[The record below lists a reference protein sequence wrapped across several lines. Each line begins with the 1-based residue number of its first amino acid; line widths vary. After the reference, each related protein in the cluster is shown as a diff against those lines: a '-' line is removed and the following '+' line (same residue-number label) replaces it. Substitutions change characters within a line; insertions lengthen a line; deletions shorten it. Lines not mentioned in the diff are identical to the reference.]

1 MAISANTAGKA
12 SRMAIVTAF
21 RPLQNR
27 IKPAIPSFPRRRE
40 SSVSRASW
48 MPGQARHDR
57 KGNYVKVSVFAAAW
71 CILLMLLL
79 LVHIPARAEAGRHI
93 DALGRT
99 VAIPEP
105 PKRIVSLA
113 PNITETLFALG
124 LDEEIVGV
132 TTDSRYPEAAQAR
145 PKVGGFASL
154 SLERIIGLDPD
165 CIIAIVDGNPRETVL
180 QLERAGF
187 PVYVTN
193 PRDLESMLAMIGD
206 LGAITGTSEQAAL
219 LVEDLGRRLDRVAAR
234 HAGRPKPR
242 VFLQVSADPL
252 MTVGGGTFHER
263 AIETAG
269 GINVFSHS
277 AIRYPRVSMEM
288 VIAAM
293 PEVIILASMGTESVG
308 LFQAER
314 WARWKDIPAV
324 TGGRIYSIDP
334 DILYQPTPRLVEG
347 IETLAAFL
355 HPAEETGLEDVPDAG
370 PCE

>member
-1 MAISANTAGKA
+1 MNGHAKRTT
-12 SRMAIVTAF
+12 IVT
-21 RPLQNR
+21 
-27 IKPAIPSFPRRRE
+27 
-40 SSVSRASW
+40 
-48 MPGQARHDR
+48 
-57 KGNYVKVSVFAAAW
+57 VFTVAW
-71 CILLMLLL
+71 CILLILLL
-79 LVHIPARAEAGRHI
+79 LPRLPARAEAACYT

-99 VAIPEP
+99 VIIPEP

-132 TTDSRYPEAAQAR
+132 TTDSRYPGAALDR
-145 PKVGGFASL
+145 PKVGGFTSL

-165 CIIAIVDGNPRETVL
+165 CIIATVDGNPRETVI

-193 PRDLESMLAMIGD
+193 PRDLESMLAMIVD
-206 LGAITGTSEQAAL
+206 LGIITGTSERAIL
-219 LVEDLGRRLDRVAAR
+219 LVDDLGRRLDRVAAR
-234 HAGRPKPR
+234 HAGRAKPR

-252 MTVGGGTFHER
+252 ITVGGGTFHER

-277 AIRYPRVSMEM
+277 AIRYPRVNMEM

-293 PEVIILASMGTESVG
+293 PEVIILASMGTETTGRSRT
-308 LFQAER
+308 ER
-314 WARWKDIPAV
+314 WTCWRDIPAV

-355 HPAEETGLEDVPDAG
+355 HPAEETGPEDVPDAG
-370 PCE
+370 TGEFF

>member
-1 MAISANTAGKA
+1 M
-12 SRMAIVTAF
+12 
-21 RPLQNR
+21 
-27 IKPAIPSFPRRRE
+27 
-40 SSVSRASW
+40 
-48 MPGQARHDR
+48 
-57 KGNYVKVSVFAAAW
+57 KGNYAKVSVFTVAW
-71 CILLMLLL
+71 CILLLLILLL
-79 LVHIPARAEAGRHI
+79 HLPVRANATDYI

-99 VAIPEP
+99 VSIPLP

-132 TTDSRYPEAAQAR
+132 TTDSRYPDAALPL

-165 CIIAIVDGNPRETVL
+165 CVVAIADGNPKETVL
-180 QLERAGF
+180 QLARAGF

-193 PRDLESMLAMIGD
+193 PRDLESMLTMISD

-219 LVEDLGRRLDRVAAR
+219 LVEDLERRLDRVAAR

-242 VFLQVSADPL
+242 VFLQVSAEPL
-252 MTVGGGTFHER
+252 MTVGGGTFHEG

-288 VIAAM
+288 VIAAL
-293 PEVIILASMGTESVG
+293 PEVIILASMSTGEAG
-308 LFQAER
+308 LYQASR
-314 WARWKDIPAV
+314 WSHWKDIPAV
-324 TGGRIYSIDP
+324 AAGRIYFIDP

-347 IETLAAFL
+347 IERMAAFL
-355 HPAEETGLEDVPDAG
+355 HPAEETSLEGRSSA
-370 PCE
+370 ETKE